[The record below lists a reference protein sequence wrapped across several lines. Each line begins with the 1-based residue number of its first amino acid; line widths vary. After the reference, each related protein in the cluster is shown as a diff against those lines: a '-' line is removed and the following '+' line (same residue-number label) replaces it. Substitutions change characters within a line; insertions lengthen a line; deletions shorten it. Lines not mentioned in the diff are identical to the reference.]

1 MLKKTSDIGGK
12 GDHVSPSNN
21 IVSES
26 NASEVESGNK
36 ESKGWKAIRIGDPKK
51 LRNQQREP
59 HTEALEKGI
68 ESYKDHKGWK
78 AIRMTDTKTKGNKT
92 ESTTS
97 PTNGSHHNRQNRK
110 RRIRR
115 QRIKRK
121 RKKGRKKPKRKHR
134 QNNKVCRKKV
144 RVKGKKI
151 CLKRRCTVAWCQNRH
166 LRHLQQTTE
175 PEHKYNFWGQNIAPV

>member
-12 GDHVSPSNN
+12 GDHVSLSNN
-21 IVSES
+21 IVSKC
-26 NASEVESGNK
+26 NASEVESENK
-36 ESKGWKAIRIGDPKK
+36 ESKGWKAIRIRDPKR

-59 HTEALEKGI
+59 HSEALEKGI
-68 ESYKDHKGWK
+68 ERYKDHKGWK
-78 AIRMTDTKTKGNKT
+78 AIRMTDSKSKRDKT

-97 PTNGSHHNRQNRK
+97 PTDESHHNRQNRK

-121 RKKGRKKPKRKHR
+121 RRKGRKKPKRKRR
-134 QNNKVCRKKV
+134 QNNKGCRKKV

-151 CLKRRCTVAWCQNRH
+151 CLKRRCTVAWCQNRNS
-166 LRHLQQTTE
+166 RPPQQTS
-175 PEHKYNFWGQNIAPV
+175 EHKYNFWGQDVTPI